1 MDTRT
6 WAAVFSGFVI
16 FIASIGFERLC
27 GVYSEN
33 CGINWSGFYGTQATY
48 VQINACIDPPSPKT
62 GLGVS
67 MLSVSSLFLAL
78 PVVYAD
84 LTTRFTAAVSLML
97 GVGSFLYHAN
107 NTGASATVD
116 YLGIVLLGPALFF
129 DIAGVE
135 TGPGSDS
142 GGSLP
147 ASTYGYPT
155 KFFLWAGFTAIL
167 GASIAIRV
175 AVTYYP
181 TLDAYVYVSQSVAAV
196 GIIWLSWRKEIYHRV
211 SLNEASMEGK
221 QTQFR
226 RVPYYGGLALL
237 VAGIITLIVATGTRN
252 DCAGVITELERPHF
266 YGHLLVGAGTTA
278 VAAAL
283 FYSGGQ
289 QTVSGSY
296 RLL

>member
-1 MDTRT
+1 
-6 WAAVFSGFVI
+6 
-16 FIASIGFERLC
+16 
-27 GVYSEN
+27 
-33 CGINWSGFYGTQATY
+33 
-48 VQINACIDPPSPKT
+48 
-62 GLGVS
+62 

-84 LTTRFTAAVSLML
+84 WTTRFTALVSLTL

-107 NTGASATVD
+107 NTDASATVD
-116 YLGIVLLGPALFF
+116 YLGIVLVGPALFF

-135 TGPGSDS
+135 INGDPGSP
-142 GGSLP
+142 GTLP
-147 ASTYGYPT
+147 VSTYGHPSKY
-155 KFFLWAGFTAIL
+155 FLWAGFAAVL
-167 GASIAIRV
+167 GASIAIRMAV
-175 AVTYYP
+175 AHTP

-196 GIIWLSWRKEIYHRV
+196 GILWLSW
-211 SLNEASMEGK
+211 K

-226 RVPYYGGLALL
+226 RVPYYGGLVLL

-252 DCAGVITELERPHF
+252 DCAGVNTELERPHF

-289 QTVSGSY
+289 QPVSGSY

>member
-6 WAAVFSGFVI
+6 WAAVYLGFGI
-16 FIASIGFERLC
+16 LIASIVVERLC

-33 CGINWSGFYGTQATY
+33 CGINWSGFYGTRATY

-84 LTTRFTAAVSLML
+84 WTTRFTAAVSLML

-135 TGPGSDS
+135 IKWETGSS
-142 GGSLP
+142 GSLP
-147 ASTYGYPT
+147 ASTCGHPT
-155 KFFLWAGFTAIL
+155 KYFLWAGFTAIL

-196 GIIWLSWRKEIYHRV
+196 GIVWLSWKQHQKRHQTLGIQDVAVEVPRSRRV
-211 SLNEASMEGK
+211 S
-221 QTQFR
+221 
-226 RVPYYGGLALL
+226 YYGGLALL

-283 FYSGGQ
+283 FYSDESR
-289 QTVSGSY
+289 VEPSY
-296 RLL
+296 SLL

>member
-6 WAAVFSGFVI
+6 WAAVYLGFVI
-16 FIASIGFERLC
+16 LIASIVVERLC

-84 LTTRFTAAVSLML
+84 WTTRFTAAVSLML

-135 TGPGSDS
+135 IKGDQGSS
-142 GGSLP
+142 GTLP
-147 ASTYGYPT
+147 ELTYGYPT
-155 KFFLWAGFTAIL
+155 KYFLWAGFTAIF

-196 GIIWLSWRKEIYHRV
+196 GIIWLSW
-211 SLNEASMEGK
+211 K

-226 RVPYYGGLALL
+226 RVSYYGGLVLL

-283 FYSGGQ
+283 FYSDKSR
-289 QTVSGSY
+289 VEPSY
-296 RLL
+296 SLL

>member
-1 MDTRT
+1 MPATPTRVTWAAMDTRT
-6 WAAVFSGFVI
+6 WAAVLSGFGI
-16 FIASIGFERLC
+16 LIASIVVEQVC

-33 CGINWSGFYGTQATY
+33 CGIDWSGFYGSRATY
-48 VQINACIDPPSPKT
+48 VQINACIDPPSPDT
-62 GLGVS
+62 GLGIP

-84 LTTRFTAAVSLML
+84 WTTRFTAAVSLML
-97 GVGSFLYHAN
+97 GIGSFLYHAN

-129 DIAGVE
+129 DIAGAE
-135 TGPGSDS
+135 AGSEAGSDS
-142 GGSLP
+142 EGSLP
-147 ASTYGYPT
+147 ASTCGYPT
-155 KFFLWAGFTAIL
+155 KYFLWAGFTAIL

-181 TLDAYVYVSQSVAAV
+181 TLFWYVYVSQSVAAV
-196 GIIWLSWRKEIYHRV
+196 GIIWLSW
-211 SLNEASMEGK
+211 K

-252 DCAGVITELERPHF
+252 DCAGVNTELERPHF

-283 FYSGGQ
+283 FYSRDS
-289 QTVSGSY
+289 VVAGSY